1 MQPIKLHIVAL
12 DIPYPLDYGA
22 AIDMYYRIRYLH
34 DAGAEIYLHCFQYNN
49 RPESAELNKWCKEV
63 WYYPRK
69 TGLAGLSLNTPY
81 MIYSRRDPLLLKR
94 LQEIDAPIFF
104 EGVHCSYYKSDPLLK
119 HRFKIIRN
127 HNIEH
132 DYFRQLGQKAKH
144 PLKKLYYYIESRLL
158 KKYEASLQDI
168 QAFLPIS
175 TSDFAF
181 FKNLYPN
188 ALFSLTPPF
197 HPYKEVLSAT
207 GKGTYCLFHG
217 NLAHIENSEAV
228 FYLLKE
234 VFSKIEVPLVIAGR
248 NPSPEMKQACAAL
261 PHCRLVEN
269 PSTTEM
275 EQLMKEAQIHVML
288 TFQPTG
294 MKTKLLIALFYGR
307 HILANDAMLRST
319 GLESICNIANTSA
332 EISNKIKEL
341 MDTPFTEADISK
353 RSEKLKERYNNTVN
367 AQRILSLIPPPENS

>member
-1 MQPIKLHIVAL
+1 MSQIKLHIVAL

-49 RPESAELNKWCKEV
+49 RQESTELNKWCKEV

-69 TGLAGLSLNTPY
+69 TGWKGLSPTIPY

-104 EGVHCSYYKSDPLLK
+104 EGVHCSYYKSDPILK
-119 HRFKIIRN
+119 KRFKIIRN

-132 DYFRQLGQKAKH
+132 DYFLKLYQKEKH
-144 PLKKLYYYIESRLL
+144 PLKKLYYKIESLLL
-158 KKYEASLQDI
+158 KKYEHHLQDI

-175 TSDFAF
+175 TSDLAF
-181 FKNLYPN
+181 FKGLYPN
-188 ALFSLTPPF
+188 AQFSLTPPF
-197 HPYKEVLSAT
+197 HPYKKVMSAT
-207 GKGTYCLFHG
+207 GKGSYCLFHG

-234 VFSKIEVPLVIAGR
+234 VCPKIDVPFVIAGR
-248 NPSPEMKQACAAL
+248 NPSEEMKQACAAL
-261 PHCRLVEN
+261 PNCKLVEN
-269 PSTTEM
+269 PDTDEM
-275 EQLMKEAQIHVML
+275 ERLMKEAQIHVMI

-319 GLESICNIANTSA
+319 GLENACTIANTSK
-332 EISNKIKEL
+332 ELCNKIKEL
-341 MDTPFTEADISK
+341 MDKPFTEADIAS
-353 RSEKLKERYNNTVN
+353 RTEILKERYNNQVN
-367 AQRILSLIPPPENS
+367 AQRILALLPASD